1 MVSGDNGVKPT
12 HLAKTDKYSELPEMA
27 REKAAAIY
35 LKMTEAQIVLA
46 VEKKE
51 LSEVK
56 QAVKK
61 I

>member
-1 MVSGDNGVKPT
+1 
-12 HLAKTDKYSELPEMA
+12 MA

-56 QAVKK
+56 QDVKK